1 MQWQKNITLLAVLR
15 KYLHRIQSVISRK
28 QVQELVLLFVNKL
41 CCVLFVV
48 VDDKKRKTTLG
59 VKASGVM
66 VEYRVLFVRYKS
78 GNMFAEK
85 SFPAELSSK
94 NVSVVKLNFGEFHLF
109 LFQFE

>member
-1 MQWQKNITLLAVLR
+1 
-15 KYLHRIQSVISRK
+15 
-28 QVQELVLLFVNKL
+28 
-41 CCVLFVV
+41 
-48 VDDKKRKTTLG
+48 
-59 VKASGVM
+59 M

-94 NVSVVKLNFGEFHLF
+94 NVSVVKLNFGEFHLL